1 MRPHHVAGSIYNAM
15 GDNQVKVVCGAA
27 WGKVSMVTFPGIC
40 RNHAPGFCID
50 GEGFSYIFGEHT

>member
-1 MRPHHVAGSIYNAM
+1 MAGSIYNAM